1 MILITEFMDELAI
14 HSLKEKY
21 KVNYNF
27 SLVKDQNSLI
37 KEIKTIKALIVRN
50 KTLVTRELIDN
61 APNLTCIGRLGVGLD
76 NIDLNACKDKN
87 ITVYPAIGA
96 NSNSVAEYVIC
107 TSMILLRKAFF
118 KKNEMI
124 YGSWPRQES
133 SGSEV
138 NGKTIGLIG
147 FGDIAQKTRDL
158 ALGLGMETVAY
169 DPYLDKNNDVWKET
183 KNLELENLLTISDII
198 SLHIPLNK
206 ETSNLI
212 DEKKLRLIKDS
223 SVIINTARGG
233 TIDENALAQLLTED
247 KIGGAALDVFNEEP
261 LKKEYAKKFKGI
273 DNLILTPHIGGVTK
287 ESNERVSQMIAKKI
301 DMHLSK

>member
-1 MILITEFMDELAI
+1 MNTPFGNMITTAEHAIAMMFAVARQIPEANTSTQAGKWEKSRFMGVELTNKTVGVIGAGNI
-14 HSLKEKY
+14 GGVFCERARSLKM
-21 KVNYNF
+21 KV
-27 SLVKDQNSLI
+27 
-37 KEIKTIKALIVRN
+37 
-50 KTLVTRELIDN
+50 
-61 APNLTCIGRLGVGLD
+61 
-76 NIDLNACKDKN
+76 
-87 ITVYPAIGA
+87 
-96 NSNSVAEYVIC
+96 
-107 TSMILLRKAFF
+107 
-118 KKNEMI
+118 
-124 YGSWPRQES
+124 
-133 SGSEV
+133 
-138 NGKTIGLIG
+138 
-147 FGDIAQKTRDL
+147 
-158 ALGLGMETVAY
+158 VAY

-233 TIDENALAQLLTED
+233 IIDENALAQLLKED

-261 LKKEYAKKFKGI
+261 LKKEHAKKFKGI